1 MSKGRKRKF
10 LKSTKIYLFLA
21 LSSFRMLEFSS
32 MFKDLSKADLIIS
45 STIPASSSPFLL
57 FLSSEPPPGAVTN
70 SILFLVN
77 IFVKKTHGSDYHW
90 YHWYLISSDQNGD
103 DIVLFCCFQQVPY
116 LGLCKVLAIGA
127 TPFRGSQPCLVSRSR
142 KIENKDLFAS
152 YEKKTQDGLC

>member
-77 IFVKKTHGSDYHW
+77 IFVKKTHGSDKEGKTVMI
-90 YHWYLISSDQNGD
+90 LFSFVASSKSL
-103 DIVLFCCFQQVPY
+103 V
-116 LGLCKVLAIGA
+116 VLAIGA

-142 KIENKDLFAS
+142 KLGNKDLFAS